1 MAWRTESVMDQR
13 VEFVLRAKEGEGSH
27 AELCREYGI
36 SRPTGYLWLNRYQQV
51 GSVSGLL
58 ERSRRPQH
66 SPQRT
71 STEIER
77 AVLAV
82 RDRTGWGGPKIAK
95 VLAREGIAVGPAT
108 AQRIVKRSGRV
119 QPLKTDKTTIR
130 FEKAECNELAQM
142 DFKGEY
148 TLPEEKCYPL
158 SFVDDCSRYCHGL
171 WPLPGTGGAG
181 VKQTLEGYF
190 RKHGVPQ
197 SILMDHGTPWYSSM
211 NQHGLTWLAVWLL
224 KQGVVLRYSGVGHP
238 QTQGKVE
245 RFHQTLKARTRHRG
259 APTTMGEWERWAEE
273 FRQEYNHERPHE
285 SLGMKTPAE
294 VYQAVNLRAY
304 QEQPREWE
312 YTGGTVKRLNTQGML
327 YYQQQTYF
335 VSEALASEKIRIDEL
350 GGKLLVTFRHM
361 TVREIELSTGQST
374 AVLLPAKR
382 KAMAA
387 PKAAQTR
394 TKEEQDFRCEDEHV

>member
-13 VEFVLRAKEGEGSH
+13 VEFVLRAKEGEEAI

-36 SRPTGYLWLNRYQQV
+36 SRPTGYLWLNRYEQV
-51 GSVSGLL
+51 GSVKGLA
-58 ERSRRPQH
+58 ERSRRPVH

-71 STEIER
+71 TEEIES

-82 RDRTGWGGPKIAK
+82 RDKTGWGGPKIAK
-95 VLAREGIAVGPAT
+95 VLERKGVVVAPAT
-108 AQRIVKRSGRV
+108 AQRILKRAGRV
-119 QPLKTDKTTIR
+119 VPPVTDKTSKR

-148 TLPEEKCYPL
+148 TLPAEKCYPL
-158 SFVDDCSRYCHGL
+158 SFIDDCSRYCHGL

-181 VKQTLEGYF
+181 VKQTLESYF
-190 RKHGVPQ
+190 RAQGVPR
-197 SILMDHGTPWYSSM
+197 SILMDHGTPWYSTT

-259 APTTMGEWERWAEE
+259 APTTMGDWERWAAE
-273 FRQEYNHERPHE
+273 FREEYNHERPHE

-294 VYQAVNLRAY
+294 VYQPVNLRPY
-304 QEQPREWE
+304 QEPPRAWE
-312 YTGGTVKRLNTQGML
+312 YHGGTVKRLNTQGML
-327 YYQQQTYF
+327 YYRQQRYF
-335 VSEALASEKIRIDEL
+335 VSEALAEECVRVDEL
-350 GGKLLVTFRHM
+350 DGKLLVTFRHM
-361 TVREIELSTGQST
+361 TVREIEVCTGKST
-374 AVLLPAKR
+374 AVLLPIR
-382 KAMAA
+382 GSVVKAS
-387 PKAAQTR
+387 
-394 TKEEQDFRCEDEHV
+394 